1 MADGVTERP
10 DGSVTI
16 QLARRSDQLEGIA
29 QFFREAIEGGWDLGY
44 SKTDEPALYRRML
57 GYCDQL
63 EIIADELKKGKK
75 SPQ

>member
-16 QLARRSDQLEGIA
+16 QLARRSEQLEGIA
-29 QFFREAIEGGWDLGY
+29 QFFREAVKGNWDLTGMA
-44 SKTDEPALYRRML
+44 TEEPALYRQWL

-63 EIIADELKKGKK
+63 EIIADELKRKK